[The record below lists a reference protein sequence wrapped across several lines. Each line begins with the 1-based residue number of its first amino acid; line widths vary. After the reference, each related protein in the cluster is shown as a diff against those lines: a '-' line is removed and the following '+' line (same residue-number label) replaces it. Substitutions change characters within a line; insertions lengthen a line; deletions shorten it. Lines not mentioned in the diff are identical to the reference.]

1 MKQKLYAAYGSNL
14 HLADMRQRCPQAVRV
29 GHALLGGEP
38 SIYPAWRRT
47 QVLSRL
53 AASPAFISLG
63 DEPSVYLAWQQTQ
76 CLSRLATNPAFVSL
90 GGEPSV
96 YLAWRLFHEKKPP
109 EGGFDA
115 QFLKRAL
122 FMPTSIIICRP
133 MAKLRSSRPN
143 LG

>member
-1 MKQKLYAAYGSNL
+1 LRRLFNRYKGKKIMKQKLYAAYGSNL

-76 CLSRLATNPAFVSL
+76 CLSRLATNPAFISL
-90 GGEPSV
+90 GDEPSV
-96 YLAWRLFHEKKPP
+96 CLTWRRAQCLSRLAAFP
-109 EGGFDA
+109 
-115 QFLKRAL
+115 
-122 FMPTSIIICRP
+122 
-133 MAKLRSSRPN
+133 
-143 LG
+143 